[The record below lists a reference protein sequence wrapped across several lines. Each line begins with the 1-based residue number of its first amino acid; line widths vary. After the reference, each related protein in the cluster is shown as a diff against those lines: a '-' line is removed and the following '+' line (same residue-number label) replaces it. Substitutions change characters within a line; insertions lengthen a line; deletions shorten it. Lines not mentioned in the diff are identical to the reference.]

1 MDRDYLKP
9 GTEIKLENDTFEIVK
24 SIGEGANCVVYEV
37 IKKKNDYEYKYY
49 LKECY
54 PYDVDITRNAD
65 GSLKW
70 ADEDVKKKG

>member
-49 LKECY
+49 LKKTSIY
-54 PYDVDITRNAD
+54 TFKLNPMLDKSNNKLYNQI
-65 GSLKW
+65 K
-70 ADEDVKKKG
+70 